1 MKFELTSE
9 TKEFFGATLFRI
21 RALTSFGSVQT
32 GDLGGWVEK
41 AENLSQDGNAWV
53 SGDAQ
58 VYGDAQ
64 VSGNAWVYG
73 NARVFGDAQVSGNA
87 WVSGDAQKTPICV
100 TGLHY
105 SVTITDSEM
114 RIGCELHSHAEWAAF
129 DDERIAKMDGRAAR
143 KFWDEHKATLLAL
156 CKSHRASTTEDV

>member
-53 SGDAQ
+53 FGDAQ
-58 VYGDAQ
+58 VY
-64 VSGNAWVYG
+64 
-73 NARVFGDAQVSGNA
+73 GDAQVSGNA